1 MELYINTAAP
11 PISLFFIYVSLSVE
25 FSKTHLPEGANLVVE
40 SACETH
46 DRLDV
51 GHKTKRYIFVPKTGV
66 VKPKGIF
73 YASIAA
79 TITDKNAIIK
89 VPILQTFQ

>member
-1 MELYINTAAP
+1 MRYSDGWAMVKCA
-11 PISLFFIYVSLSVE
+11 LSVE

-40 SACETH
+40 SVCETH

-89 VPILQTFQ
+89 VPISQTFQ